1 MSRTT
6 SRTLATASDN
16 ATLVR
21 AGDVRFVGYNI
32 INTSASP
39 RHVKLYDKATSP
51 NSTDTPF
58 LTFTVPGNSELSS
71 VEVAGSAG
79 LRLNR
84 GLGFRITANLPDN
97 DNTAIGAGEVLCQLV
112 WEVA

>member
-6 SRTLATASDN
+6 SRTLSTASDN

-21 AGDVRFVGYNI
+21 SGDTRLIGYNI

-39 RHVKLYDKATSP
+39 RHVKLYDKATAP
-51 NSTDTPF
+51 NSSDTPF
-58 LTFTVPGNSELSS
+58 LSLTVPGNSDLQDMI
-71 VEVAGSAG
+71 GGDAG

-84 GLGFRITANLPDN
+84 GLGFRITAGLADN